1 MALNLL
7 LYIGLLCTSHLSVMI
22 GIWFTFGF
30 SSSIRV
36 TVGYVYIMELLP
48 KKAQTPITSFWNIQE
63 VSIYMLA
70 VIYYWQ
76 FNASWFWFVLIG
88 VVFQVISIIMLLF
101 MPESPRYLVTAG
113 RYEEAR
119 KAFETIAKYN
129 RKPLKWDERISAPA
143 NDGDGTKD
151 GPEEGEVATRP
162 STKHYLK

>member
-1 MALNLL
+1 
-7 LYIGLLCTSHLSVMI
+7 
-22 GIWFTFGF
+22 
-30 SSSIRV
+30 
-36 TVGYVYIMELLP
+36 MELLP

-143 NDGDGTKD
+143 NDGDGT
-151 GPEEGEVATRP
+151 
-162 STKHYLK
+162 